1 MRKAF
6 FSQDQEY
13 LLELRIRSN
22 SQAQKVQ
29 MEQEKSDH
37 GEQVASESAKSLVA
51 EESLVADV
59 RYHRNFIKS

>member
-6 FSQDQEY
+6 FSQDQEH

-29 MEQEKSDH
+29 MEQEKSYH
-37 GEQVASESAKSLVA
+37 GEQVASESAKSLAA
-51 EESLVADV
+51 EGHSVADV
-59 RYHRNFIKS
+59 RDHRNFIKS